1 MTSIDHL
8 LARALLVKD
17 PQVPA
22 DTVPYEDTA
31 YPAFT
36 WDSCDRDPRDD
47 TAARNLQALCE
58 VAITHSTFTPS
69 QLADFITEQLPA
81 PRAAWFL
88 GCVLQL
94 ADAEDGARFWWQYA
108 AGAGDDAAAY
118 CLYLHHLALGDSH
131 AAALWLE
138 QTSLETQH
146 YTDTAN
152 PAGDD
157 VPDVDASI
165 PTVLRILS
173 HLTPAADR
181 KPTEATAAV
190 MDYVAAAVAAG
201 YARNPGYEIPLPG
214 PNFAAHIEI
223 ILRATSS
230 AARTSRQTK
239 QSATT
244 LPNRLP
250 LDPHSGDRPHEVHAQ
265 EEPEHVLMEAAAA
278 DDESVSAFQGA
289 IAACWDSATADLTDR
304 EMDQPGVRL
313 RYYLNRRPRIGTD
326 YASRAASR
334 PEPMAAPA
342 ATRCESRSCKQTPR

>member
-1 MTSIDHL
+1 MTAIDHL

-36 WDSCDRDPRDD
+36 WDSCDRDLRDD
-47 TAARNLQALCE
+47 TAARNLQAICE

-81 PRAAWFL
+81 PRAAWAL

-146 YTDTAN
+146 YADTTN
-152 PAGDD
+152 LAGDD
-157 VPDVDASI
+157 EPDVDASI

-181 KPTEATAAV
+181 KPTKATAAV

-214 PNFAAHIEI
+214 PHFAAHIET

-230 AARTSRQTK
+230 VARSSYKTR
-239 QSATT
+239 QSATA
-244 LPNRLP
+244 LPNRRP
-250 LDPHSGDRPHEVHAQ
+250 LAPNTGDRPHEVRAQ
-265 EEPEHVLMEAAAA
+265 EPEQVLMEVAAA
-278 DDESVSAFQGA
+278 DDESASAFQGA
-289 IAACWDSATADLTDR
+289 IAACWDTATADLTAR

-313 RYYLNRRPRIGTD
+313 RYHLNRRRRMGTLH
-326 YASRAASR
+326 ASRTS
-334 PEPMAAPA
+334 AP
-342 ATRCESRSCKQTPR
+342 T